1 MWCWEQPLG
10 QPLILMWIC
19 LVSGSVM
26 FISSSRFWSTW
37 LRPIEAVIPSLQLSV
52 PGQLTTSV
60 TLKAPASP
68 SSSSSRRTQRS

>member
-1 MWCWEQPLG
+1 
-10 QPLILMWIC
+10 
-19 LVSGSVM
+19 M
-26 FISSSRFWSTW
+26 FISSRRFWSTW
-37 LRPIEAVIPSLQLSV
+37 LSPIEAVIPSLQLSV